1 MQPPVDSKRENAK
14 SPTPTAPKSKLNF
27 AVQKIAARDASPT
40 TGRSTLLN
48 RPSYAASP
56 SPMRTRTDPMKS
68 EESNL
73 LKELHY
79 YQMKHAELINA
90 IQNLKHDV
98 LQRTRQTFKQ
108 ESEMK
113 LKSAKLE
120 TEKNEIIDI
129 LVDSISKKYVVLVP
143 GPERSKSRD
152 ETPPRKINDMSYRSN
167 SFQVDMQR
175 NENEISRTN
184 RLYKTK
190 IRRAIES
197 VPGTVRV
204 LVRNFNFN
212 D

>member
-1 MQPPVDSKRENAK
+1 MQPPVESKRENAK
-14 SPTPTAPKSKLNF
+14 SPTPNPGKGKLSF
-27 AVQKIAARDASPT
+27 AVQKLPARDASPT

-56 SPMRTRTDPMKS
+56 SPMRTRNDPTKS

-79 YQMKHAELINA
+79 YQMKQAELING

-98 LQRTRQTFKQ
+98 LQKTRQTFKQ

-129 LVDSISKKYVVLVP
+129 LVEAISKKYVVLVA

-152 ETPPRKINDMSYRSN
+152 ETPPRRINDMSYRSN

-212 D
+212 E